1 MKQVIIAI
9 ALTFCLI
16 AQAKS
21 EKKVVSD
28 FLMPARS
35 EIIKGNVGAQ
45 LSKAYDNGILKQDV
59 ERLVSPFLKQTE
71 THLWQGEFWGKWMN
85 SAVIAYQYKPTAALM
100 NMMKEAVDR
109 LVAAQ
114 TADGYIGN
122 YAPEARLKEWD
133 IWGRKYCMLGLLN
146 YYELTKD
153 KKALIAAKKEA
164 DCLMTELRN
173 RNVSIVALGNHRG
186 MAASSILKPFCYL
199 YSFTGEKQYLNFAEG
214 IVKSWEAADGPK
226 LLSKAN
232 VPVGQRFPKPDS
244 NDWYNWKQGQKAYE
258 MMSCYEGLAELY
270 RLTGN
275 KQYLKAVEDTWQ
287 SIMDTEINI
296 TGSGSAMEAWFGGK
310 AIQYAPIKH
319 YQETCVTATWLK
331 LSRQLLLL
339 TGNCKYADA
348 IEQTF
353 YNALLGAMRQ
363 EGAGWAKYTPL
374 SGQRLP
380 GSQQCNMGLNCCEA
394 SGPRGLFSVPDIAV
408 MQGKYG
414 VTICFYMLGAY
425 QVTSPQG
432 QKITLTQEGNYE
444 NLGEIQ
450 MSLKMPKEEEMTLSF
465 RIPCWSTNT
474 NVLIKNERVKG
485 VKCGEFLNI
494 TRKWKDGDVVSLKFD
509 MQPRMTRIGN
519 IPEYVAI
526 CRGPIVLARDSR
538 LKGPNLEAVIT
549 PYSDKEGKI
558 ELTPVASKD
567 SEINMVFKGKFLPE
581 SYKEEGDGPI
591 DVELCD
597 YASAGNLSSSLPF
610 FKVWLPQLF
619 NPHKQ

>member
-1 MKQVIIAI
+1 M
-9 ALTFCLI
+9 
-16 AQAKS
+16 
-21 EKKVVSD
+21 VSYTI
-28 FLMPARS
+28 S
-35 EIIKGNVGAQ
+35 NCT
-45 LSKAYDNGILKQDV
+45 AYNH
-59 ERLVSPFLKQTE
+59 S
-71 THLWQGEFWGKWMN
+71 
-85 SAVIAYQYKPTAALM
+85 Y
-100 NMMKEAVDR
+100 
-109 LVAAQ
+109 
-114 TADGYIGN
+114 
-122 YAPEARLKEWD
+122 
-133 IWGRKYCMLGLLN
+133 
-146 YYELTKD
+146 
-153 KKALIAAKKEA
+153 
-164 DCLMTELRN
+164 LRN

-232 VPVGQRFPKPDS
+232 VPVGQRFPKPNS

-408 MQGKYG
+408 MQGKHG

-474 NVLIKNERVKG
+474 NVLIKNESVKG

-538 LKGPNLEAVIT
+538 LKGSSLEAVVT
-549 PYSDKEGKI
+549 PYLDKEGKI

-597 YASAGNLSSSLPF
+597 YASAGNSSSSLPF

-619 NPHKQ
+619 NPQKK